1 MQKGKDRHTNR
12 PAHNRIELSGKR
24 FGKLRVIEDTG
35 LRKSR
40 RPVWRCL
47 CDCGNEVNVLGKYLN
62 NGDTKSCGCFSTGNA
77 HNRDA
82 IGSITKSV
90 WTPIVKQA
98 KTRCIPFEVTREEAW
113 AMYLEQGGLCALSGV
128 PIKFSVNLRDDRKSQ
143 TASLDRIDSSKG
155 YVSGNIQ
162 WVHKKS

>member
-1 MQKGKDRHTNR
+1 
-12 PAHNRIELSGKR
+12 
-24 FGKLRVIEDTG
+24 
-35 LRKSR
+35 
-40 RPVWRCL
+40 
-47 CDCGNEVNVLGKYLN
+47 VLGKYLN

-77 HNRDA
+77 HNRDS

-113 AMYLEQGGLCALSGV
+113 AMYLEQGGLCALSGT

-162 WVHKKS
+162 WVHKKVNIMKNVMGNEELFEWATKISNWLSSHYGKGK